1 MLSPADKTNVLN
13 EFPNIKLSYENITHK
28 KVFNPDYIVAIPEGK
43 KCFAWFTS
51 VNDKIVC
58 VIMELTS
65 NKQISEI
72 KIVNACFSKELSYGT
87 ILYGTVFYHLN
98 NSFFTIEDIF
108 FIKGTDISKENGGE
122 KLINIKKML
131 KQDLKQVSYNNS
143 FIIFG
148 LPVMSK
154 TNEELETKIKTIK
167 YKIDS
172 IQFKLFSKGNS
183 FLYMKYNSYLVP
195 NNQVPNNQVPNNQ
208 VPNQNFNTKKD
219 TIFLIRP
226 DTQNDIYYL
235 YCLNDELKDEQ
246 YGTAHIPDYTTS
258 VMMNKLFRIIKENN
272 NLDAL
277 EESDDEEEFEN
288 ENVDKFVRLDK
299 SYKMICQFNYKFK
312 KWHPIKLANE
322 QAKIITKS
330 ELHIC
335 STNNYGYNIKTQ
347 YNKTQYNKTQYLR
360 TNRK

>member
-1 MLSPADKTNVLN
+1 MLTQQDKENILS
-13 EFPNIKLSYENITHK
+13 EFPNIKLSYENITYK
-28 KVFNPDYIVAIPEGK
+28 KVYNSDYIVAIPEGK

-87 ILYGTVFYHLN
+87 ILYGTVFYYLN
-98 NSFFTIEDIF
+98 NSFFAIEDIF

-154 TNEELETKIKTIK
+154 TTEELETKIKTIK

-195 NNQVPNNQVPNNQ
+195 NTNPNTNTNTNTNPNT
-208 VPNQNFNTKKD
+208 NTKKD

-246 YGTAHIPDYTTS
+246 YGIAHVPDYTTS

-288 ENVDKFVRLDK
+288 ENVNKFVRLDK
-299 SYKMICQFNYKFK
+299 SYKMICQFNHKFK

-330 ELHIC
+330 ELNIY
-335 STNNYGYNIKTQ
+335 SSNNYGYNKTRF
-347 YNKTQYNKTQYLR
+347 TRDLR